1 MNELLE
7 IESERDRERGYGLRM
22 VEAGSILPCIESVLV
37 LQKYFSITNNHAM
50 PVCCQS
56 TQNFSVHVKYLT

>member
-7 IESERDRERGYGLRM
+7 IESERDREGGYGLRM
-22 VEAGSILPCIESVLV
+22 VEAGSILLVLKVLV
-37 LQKYFSITNNHAM
+37 IQKYFPIINNHVM

-56 TQNFSVHVKYLT
+56 TQSLCSCKYLI

>member
-7 IESERDRERGYGLRM
+7 IESERDREGGYGLRM
-22 VEAGSILPCIESVLV
+22 VEAGSILLVLEVLV
-37 LQKYFSITNNHAM
+37 IQKYFSIINNHVM

>member
-7 IESERDRERGYGLRM
+7 IESERDREGGYGLRM

-37 LQKYFSITNNHAM
+37 LQKYFSITNNHVM

-56 TQNFSVHVKYLT
+56 TQSLCSCKYLI